1 MYYGILIPPMYIIY
15 YVNMHQNYV
24 NMRLIYINMYHNGI
38 DMCGSVSSSLPPPH
52 THTHTHALIVYQCQ
66 IPWSI
71 LKTVI
76 NSHFTCI
83 FMVLE

>member
-1 MYYGILIPPMYIIY
+1 MYYGILIPPMYIIN

-38 DMCGSVSSSLPPPH
+38 DMCWLVSSSVPSPSP
-52 THTHTHALIVYQCQ
+52 THTLIVYQCQ
-66 IPWSI
+66 IAWPI